1 MNKSDE
7 RETVPDRES
16 QQAAAREGVGGTRE
30 TGEEI
35 NRHKLPVT
43 E

>member
-16 QQAAAREGVGGTRE
+16 QQAAAREGVEERE
-30 TGEEI
+30 KQVREI
-35 NRHKLPVT
+35 NRPNLQ
-43 E
+43 

>member
-7 RETVPDRES
+7 RETVIDTES

-30 TGEEI
+30 TGEGD
-35 NRHKLPVT
+35 
-43 E
+43 